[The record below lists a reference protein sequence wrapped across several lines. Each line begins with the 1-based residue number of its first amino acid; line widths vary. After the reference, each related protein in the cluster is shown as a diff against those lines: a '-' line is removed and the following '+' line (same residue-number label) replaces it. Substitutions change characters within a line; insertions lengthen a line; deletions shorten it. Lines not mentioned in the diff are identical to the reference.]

1 MRNVHRLFTIA
12 VKAVEESI
20 KNSMKNSDL
29 LPALKDDTFGC
40 KICLKLV

>member
-1 MRNVHRLFTIA
+1 MRNIHKLFTIA

-20 KNSMKNSDL
+20 KNSMKSSDL
-29 LPALKDDTFGC
+29 LPALKNDTLGC

>member
-1 MRNVHRLFTIA
+1 MRNIHKLFTIA
-12 VKAVEESI
+12 VKAVKEPI
-20 KNSMKNSDL
+20 KNSMKSSDL